1 MVVVGFGKFDLFAL
15 VGYGFVR
22 KNIKTRLPLEKKLF
36 RGYKIRPPVI
46 FYLFLFGSYRFPKV
60 DYCIVVIGFGTF

>member
-36 RGYKIRPPVI
+36 RGYKIRPTATFWAVAPIGDKV
-46 FYLFLFGSYRFPKV
+46 LPNGELFGPLV
-60 DYCIVVIGFGTF
+60 